1 MCCNGVSQ
9 FKGLVPNRVE
19 AALYGLGLLFTL
31 AAGIWDQFEFHVG
44 VWQTIG
50 VHRNQIPGLFDWL
63 EKGKKEVGKERER
76 MRDRPKLFNRYE
88 TDFKIALA
96 KIFV

>member
-44 VWQTIG
+44 V
-50 VHRNQIPGLFDWL
+50 
-63 EKGKKEVGKERER
+63 
-76 MRDRPKLFNRYE
+76 
-88 TDFKIALA
+88 
-96 KIFV
+96 